1 MRKHASSPYNPNIA
15 HVFYLAGFIE
25 SWGRG
30 IEKICSACKND
41 GVPQPIYTI
50 NPGDIMIEF
59 IAPED
64 RVIRSGKVT
73 DRVTVKVTDPVTD
86 NERDL
91 LLLLAEDPGY
101 TMPQLSEKM
110 GISRKTVAQRLKQLK
125 EKGII
130 ERIGSDRKGYWKIN
144 T

>member
-1 MRKHASSPYNPNIA
+1 M
-15 HVFYLAGFIE
+15 
-25 SWGRG
+25 
-30 IEKICSACKND
+30 
-41 GVPQPIYTI
+41 PQPTYTV

-59 IAPED
+59 TAPED

-73 DRVTVKVTDPVTD
+73 ARVPVKVTDPVTD

-101 TMPQLSEKM
+101 TMPKLSEKM

-130 ERIGSDRKGYWKIN
+130 NCTDAPILSGQPLSAPQSHPPASP
-144 T
+144 